1 MDTWTRTPNDASP
14 PVATPADPFATLQ
27 DTQAKS
33 DAEHCSACAR
43 YFVELCYK
51 FQVRVGRIA
60 PASKLLLDTAGLKAY
75 ICT

>member
-1 MDTWTRTPNDASP
+1 MTYSLRPI
-14 PVATPADPFATLQ
+14 Q

-51 FQVRVGRIA
+51 FQV
-60 PASKLLLDTAGLKAY
+60 
-75 ICT
+75 ICYF